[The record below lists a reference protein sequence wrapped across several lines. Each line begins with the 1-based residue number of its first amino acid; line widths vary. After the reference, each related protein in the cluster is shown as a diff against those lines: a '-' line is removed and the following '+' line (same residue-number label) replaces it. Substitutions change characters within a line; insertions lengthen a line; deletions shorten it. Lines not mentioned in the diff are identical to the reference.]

1 MLKETR
7 CTPEQVIGKL
17 REAEVEI
24 LKGRSAA
31 VAAEKIGVAEQ
42 TFYKYWKEYGGLRTT
57 KRSVS
62 RLWKKKTPGESA

>member
-1 MLKETR
+1 MQKETR
-7 CTPEQVIGKL
+7 FMPEQVIGKL
-17 REAEVEI
+17 REAEIGI

-42 TFYKYWKEYGGLRTT
+42 IFYRCWKEYGGLRTT

-62 RLWKKKTPGESA
+62 RIWKKKTPV